1 MNQVKNLYKT
11 VYSQIKEFLLNNDI
25 YPGQKVPH
33 VEIGSKLGISLTPLR
48 EAFFRLA
55 AEGLLAHEKNR
66 GFFLPEISLTEA
78 KELYEVRELIEP
90 SMAEKAAK
98 SVTERQLGLLLR
110 VVNDYKQKASEPYSR
125 SRLEVDRKFHM
136 KIMKLANNKRL
147 AQIVNQVYDQLIIRR
162 KLEHLSPERP
172 YIAYQEHLEI
182 YKALERKD
190 PKKAGQL
197 MRFHI
202 KSAKKFVLGDI
213 ERRQKE
219 FPATLRAVK
228 ELSSHK

>member
-1 MNQVKNLYKT
+1 MKQAKAFYKT
-11 VYSQIKEFLLNNDI
+11 VYIQLKEFLLNTDI

-55 AEGLLAHEKNR
+55 AEGLLAHEENR
-66 GFFLPEISLTEA
+66 GFFLPEISLVEA
-78 KELYEVRELIEP
+78 KELYEVRGLIEP
-90 SMAEKAAK
+90 YMAEKAAK
-98 SVTERQLGLLLR
+98 SVTERQLMLLHKILD
-110 VVNDYKQKASEPYSR
+110 DYKQRASEPYSR
-125 SRLEVDRKFHM
+125 SRLQVDREFHVT
-136 KIMKLANNKRL
+136 IMQLAHNKRL

-172 YIAYQEHLEI
+172 FIAYQEHVEI
-182 YKALERKD
+182 YRALEKKD
-190 PKKAGQL
+190 PKRAGQL
-197 MRFHI
+197 MRAHI
-202 KSAKKFVLGDI
+202 ESAKRFVLGDM

-219 FPATLRAVK
+219 FPARLTAIK